1 MAIISTMTSV
11 SSQDKNIRKAIKK
24 LKEIDV
30 LKTCTYRNAE
40 EDEKIE
46 KEPFYR
52 RILDPSYRTDEEIEK
67 ERRRYDMLQKQLAD
81 TKRRQCE
88 RHQKNQ
94 KRKLENAE
102 KERKRQ
108 EEESRK
114 QENARAKERERSKAT
129 ESRSYTWESARV
141 CIDPLEEE
149 YVSMLRDNN
158 NDNSRTF
165 RKLSMKYHPDKNL
178 DKQKWA
184 EEKQKHLET
193 LRGKFECYQ

>member
-1 MAIISTMTSV
+1 MASV

-46 KEPFYR
+46 KESFYR
-52 RILDPSYRTDEEIEK
+52 RILDPSYKTDEEMEQ

-108 EEESRK
+108 EESRK
-114 QENARAKERERSKAT
+114 QEARGRSKAT
-129 ESRSYTWESARV
+129 ESRSYTWESAHV

-149 YVSMLRDNN
+149 YISMLRDNN

-193 LRGKFECYQ
+193 IRSRFECYQ

>member
-1 MAIISTMTSV
+1 MTSV
-11 SSQDKNIRKAIKK
+11 SSQDKFIRKAIKK

-30 LKTCTYRNAE
+30 LKACTYRNAE

-46 KEPFYR
+46 KESFYR
-52 RILDPSYRTDEEIEK
+52 RILDPSYRTDEEKEQ
-67 ERRRYDMLQKQLAD
+67 ERRRYDMLQRERD
-81 TKRRQCE
+81 IMKRRQCE

-94 KRKLENAE
+94 KKKLENAE
-102 KERKRQ
+102 KERKKQ
-108 EEESRK
+108 EESRK
-114 QENARAKERERSKAT
+114 QEARARERERSKGPET
-129 ESRSYTWESARV
+129 RPYMWESARV

-149 YVSMLRDNN
+149 YISMLRENN

-193 LRGKFECYQ
+193 IRSRFECYQ